1 MSKQSN
7 PMSESYEITQ
17 SGSVILDLHDSA
29 VITLHAPLS
38 LGYQLRKGS
47 KAETYLKMQADSHLI
62 VNGHFRA
69 FAQSSIE
76 LFPGACLTVGN
87 SYLNSGS
94 VIACANSITIGD
106 GVAIARNVMIY
117 DSDHH
122 SILDS
127 DGTRLNPPAPVVI
140 RDHVWIGV
148 GAIILKGVTIGE
160 GAVVAAGAVVTRD
173 VPPHCMV
180 AGNPAV
186 IKKENV
192 IWR

>member
-1 MSKQSN
+1 
-7 PMSESYEITQ
+7 MSEQTNHSSKPFTIERA
-17 SGSVILDLHDSA
+17 GSVILDLHDSA

-47 KAETYLKMQADSHLI
+47 QAETYLKMQADSRLI

-69 FAQSSIE
+69 FAQSSME

-122 SILDS
+122 ALLAS
-127 DGTRLNPPAPVVI
+127 DGTRLNPSAPIII

-148 GAIILKGVTIGE
+148 SAVILKGVTIGE

-186 IKKENV
+186 VKKENV